1 MFLKPAV
8 LALCASVIPFTTA
21 SQHEASQAGYT
32 FYKGHDISSVGQEE
46 ALGRVYRDGQ
56 RGDVI
61 RPLEDILG
69 DGGMNAVR
77 LRYVLLGDHTCYKIG
92 IH

>member
-1 MFLKPAV
+1 MHLNK
-8 LALCASVIPFTTA
+8 LLLSLCASALPYATA
-21 SQHEASQAGYT
+21 SKPESSAAGYT

-46 ALGRVYRDGQ
+46 ALGRVYKDGQ
-56 RGDVI
+56 RGNVV

-77 LRYVLLGDHTCYKIG
+77 LR
-92 IH
+92 